1 MLKYCPLL
9 SIRIL
14 SLERPNNILNIKL
27 AGILTKKKKGFE
39 IKTYM
44 NELHDIDNRFRI
56 SGR

>member
-27 AGILTKKKKGFE
+27 AGILTKKIGFE

>member
-1 MLKYCPLL
+1 MLKYCPSL

-27 AGILTKKKKGFE
+27 AGILTKTIGFE
-39 IKTYM
+39 LKTYM
-44 NELHDIDNRFRI
+44 NDLHDIDNRFRI